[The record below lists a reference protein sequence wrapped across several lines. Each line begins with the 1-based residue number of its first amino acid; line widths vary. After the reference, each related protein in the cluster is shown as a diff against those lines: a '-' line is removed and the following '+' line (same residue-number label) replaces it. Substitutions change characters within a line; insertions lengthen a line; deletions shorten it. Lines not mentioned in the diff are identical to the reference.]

1 MSHKKLGAIVALAA
15 ATALALS
22 ACGSSSP
29 TTQKSDTINNS
40 TTLTVGWN
48 QPFYSLNNNTS
59 SGNNVTNA
67 NVVYLTS
74 STFNY
79 YNKDL
84 KLVPDTSFG
93 TYQKTA
99 DSPLTVQETLSDKA
113 MWSDGQPVVNADTI
127 LAYGAISGLFNT
139 VTDPTQIAKLYD
151 ANGNLKPNAGDQVYF
166 DASSPAWNLIKDFP
180 TGDANGKSLTY
191 KFSTAYADWEQ
202 SLLNPGL
209 PAHIIGKLALGIS
222 DPTMA
227 NQAVVDAF
235 KNHDKAALSKIS
247 NVWNSTYNFDS
258 MPSNKDLLVSDGPY
272 MITDLKSKQY
282 VQLGL
287 NPKYTG
293 DHKPSIAQLIISFNE
308 DGGSQLTDLQNGKVA
323 IIEPQAT
330 ADLLKNA
337 QQSSNATV
345 LSGNNATYEHVDL
358 VMNNKGPFDP
368 ATYGGDATKA
378 KDVRNAFLMLVP
390 RQEIVTKLIVPLNP
404 NATVRNSYNVDP
416 GNTQYYPSTVAAN
429 GMDKA
434 WPADVPASAKQ
445 KAAALLKQAGVK
457 TPVNVR
463 FLYAKSNPR
472 RQGEYQLI
480 KAAAQGLFNVEDNG
494 SDSWSTLLGSGK
506 YDASLF
512 AWQLTSTGL
521 SGDAANYITGGQNNF
536 TGYSNKQIDALYK
549 QLYGTLDVA
558 QQFALNDKIEKIL
571 VDDAF
576 GDTIFQFPDLTVYN
590 KTMVQNV
597 SVSPLSPTYFWNF
610 WEWKLP
616 NS

>member
-1 MSHKKLGAIVALAA
+1 VSHRKLGAAVALVAA
-15 ATALALS
+15 SALALS
-22 ACGSSSP
+22 ACGTKAPS
-29 TTQKSDTINNS
+29 TQKSDTINNS

-48 QPFYSLNNNTS
+48 QPFYSLNSNTS

-67 NVVYLTS
+67 NIVYLTS

-79 YNKDL
+79 YDKSL

-93 TYQKTA
+93 TYQKTS
-99 DSPLTVQETLSDKA
+99 DSPLTVKETLSDKA

-139 VTDPTQIAKLYD
+139 VTDPKAIAKLYD
-151 ANGNLKPNAGDQVYF
+151 ANGNLKPNAASQVYF
-166 DASSPAWNLIKDFP
+166 DSSSPAWNLIKDFP
-180 TGDANGKSLTY
+180 TGDANGKDLTY
-191 KFSTAYADWEQ
+191 KFSTPYADWEQ

-209 PAHIIGKLALGIS
+209 PAHIVGKLALGIS
-222 DPTMA
+222 DPTKA
-227 NQAVVDAF
+227 NQAIVDAF
-235 KNHDKAALSKIS
+235 KNKDAAALSKIS
-247 NVWNSTYNFDS
+247 NVWNSSYNFDS
-258 MPSNKDLLVSDGPY
+258 MPSNKDLLVSNGPY
-272 MITDLKSKQY
+272 VITDMKSKQY

-293 DHKPSIAQLIISFNE
+293 DHKPSISQLIVTFNE
-308 DGGSQLTDLQNGKVA
+308 DGGSQLTDLQNGKVG

-345 LSGNNATYEHVDL
+345 ISGNQATYEHVDL

-378 KDVRNAFLMLVP
+378 KDVRNAFLLLIP
-390 RQEIVTKLIVPLNP
+390 RQEIVTKLVVPLNP
-404 NATVRNSYNVDP
+404 NAKVRNSFDVDP
-416 GNTQYYPSTVAAN
+416 GNAQYYDSTVAAN

-434 WPADVPASAKQ
+434 WPADVPASSVQ
-445 KAAALLKQAGVK
+445 KAKDLLKQAGVK

-480 KAAAQGLFNVEDNG
+480 KAKAAGLFNVQDNG

-512 AWQLTSTGL
+512 AWAANSTGL
-521 SGDAANYITGGQNNF
+521 SGDAANYVTGGQNNF
-536 TGYSNKQIDALYK
+536 TGYSNKKVDAWFK

-558 QQFALNDKIEKIL
+558 QQFQINNQVEKQL
-571 VDDAF
+571 VDDGF
-576 GDTIFQFPDLTVYN
+576 GDTVFQFPDMTVYN
-590 KTMVQNV
+590 KNMVQNV
-597 SVSPLSPTYFWNF
+597 SVSPLVPTYFWNF